1 MREEFPIRPEPVR
14 QPPPPSGPAKALPLG
29 LPGDILRA
37 MRKPCCAL
45 FVVLIAGFAGFAG
58 VNVQADKID
67 DFVAG
72 EIREHQITGLSLAI
86 IEDGKICKAQGYGF
100 TDQSG
105 NAQVTTATLFQ
116 AGSISKSVAALGA
129 LHLVGQGKLA
139 LDADVNTELRSWRIP
154 ENEFTKEKQVTLR
167 RILSHGA
174 GLTVH
179 GFPGYAVDAA
189 QPTLAQVL
197 DGIKPANTAPVR
209 VDIKPGSKWRYSGGG
224 YTVMQQM
231 VIDVTGRPFP
241 GFMAET
247 VLEPLGMT
255 ASTYEQPLPKDRAAS
270 AATGHHPDGKAIE
283 GKWHVYP
290 EMAAAGLWTT
300 ASDLARFA
308 ISVQQSL
315 AGKTNLVIS
324 QAMTREM
331 MTPAMPGDGLGVFL
345 AKRRGK
351 LWFSHDGRDAG
362 FDASMMASAA
372 TGQGAV
378 IMINLND
385 NSGAVKRIME
395 AISKEYHW
403 QGHP

>member
-1 MREEFPIRPEPVR
+1 
-14 QPPPPSGPAKALPLG
+14 
-29 LPGDILRA
+29 
-37 MRKPCCAL
+37 MRKPCRAL
-45 FVVLIAGFAGFAG
+45 SLVLIAGIAGFAGT
-58 VNVQADKID
+58 NVQADKID

-72 EIREHQITGLSLAI
+72 EMREHQITGLSLAI

-100 TDQSG
+100 TDQG
-105 NAQVTTATLFQ
+105 GHAPVTTATLFQ

-129 LHLVGQGKLA
+129 LHLVGQGKLS
-139 LDADVNTELRSWRIP
+139 LDADVNTELRSWKIP
-154 ENEFTKEKQVTLR
+154 ANEFTQEKQVTLR

-179 GFPGYAVDAA
+179 GFPGYAADATP
-189 QPTLAQVL
+189 PTLAQVL
-197 DGIKPANTAPVR
+197 DGLKPANTAPIR
-209 VDIKPGSKWRYSGGG
+209 VDLKPGSKWRYSGGG

-241 GFMAET
+241 AFMAET
-247 VLEPLGMT
+247 VLQPLGMT

-270 AATGHHPDGKAIE
+270 SATGHHPNGKAIE

-308 ISVQQSL
+308 IGIQQSL
-315 AGKTNLVIS
+315 AGKTNPVIS

-331 MTPAMPGDGLGVFL
+331 LTPAMADDGLGVFL
-345 AKRRGK
+345 ARRGGK

-362 FDASMMASAA
+362 FDATMMASAE

-378 IMINLND
+378 IMINQND
-385 NSGAVKRIME
+385 NSGAVKRILE
-395 AISKEYHW
+395 AISKEHHW
-403 QGHP
+403 QHHP